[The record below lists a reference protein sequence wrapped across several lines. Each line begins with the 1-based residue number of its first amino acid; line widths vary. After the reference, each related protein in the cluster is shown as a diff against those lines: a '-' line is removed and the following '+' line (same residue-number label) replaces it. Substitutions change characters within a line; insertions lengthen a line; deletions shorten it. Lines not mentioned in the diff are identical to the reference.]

1 MLFRVLRCRAPSTA
15 DARRLPYE
23 RLGSESEE
31 TNLQELPALLTAAV
45 ARTIAS
51 SGGSFRAVLKIVKFD
66 IIVIRSKMKVELA
79 FSRREDIQDGAVVGS
94 VIRHQVTEKSG
105 RGGV

>member
-1 MLFRVLRCRAPSTA
+1 
-15 DARRLPYE
+15 
-23 RLGSESEE
+23 
-31 TNLQELPALLTAAV
+31 
-45 ARTIAS
+45 
-51 SGGSFRAVLKIVKFD
+51 
-66 IIVIRSKMKVELA
+66 MKVELA